1 MLRTVKFALIMARRS
16 IGRRKFRSALT
27 ILGVI
32 IGISTMVSLMTIGY
46 GMRQQVETTLNEML
60 GAGIVISSPGG
71 GVDIPEHVQYWVLQV
86 PGVNDSVPVITTM
99 MNIGDRPIAVV
110 GIDPTQATK
119 LYHITFEAGGIPT
132 DGEKNAAIL
141 GGATAAELGVHV
153 NDRITLS
160 TQLGG
165 VGETFEVTG
174 ILRSI
179 GGGQLNIGCFI
190 TLRAAQRL
198 LGKDGYVSTIMV
210 RLDNPIQGEQVEA
223 ILKNMFPNARIVRQE
238 EIMGNIDRIMNIIN
252 GVLLALASISLG
264 VGALGIMNTIMM
276 SVHER
281 RREIGM
287 LKAVGAERR
296 HILLIFLSEALLIS
310 LTGGTFGCILGL
322 FGVYLIQWF
331 VTTLGWGFT
340 IPLLISPYILGTAL
354 LAAMAIGTIAGFYPS
369 WTAANVRPV
378 EALRYE

>member
-27 ILGVI
+27 MLGVI
-32 IGISTMVSLMTIGY
+32 IGISTMVSLMTVGY
-46 GMRQQVETTLNEML
+46 GMRQQIETTLNEML

-71 GVDIPEHVQYWVLQV
+71 GVDIPEYVQVFVSQV
-86 PGVNDSVPVITTM
+86 PGVNDSVPIITTM
-99 MNIGDRPIAVV
+99 MNIGGRPMAVI

-119 LYHITFEAGGIPT
+119 LYHLTFEAGGIPVT
-132 DGEKNAAIL
+132 GEENAAIL
-141 GGATAAELGVHV
+141 GGATAAELGVSV
-153 NDRITLS
+153 NDSITLS
-160 TQLGG
+160 AQLGG
-165 VGETFEVTG
+165 VGETFKVTG

-179 GGGQLNIGCFI
+179 GGGQLNVGCFI
-190 TLRAAQRL
+190 SLRAAQRL
-198 LGKDGYVSTIMV
+198 LGKEGYVSTIMV
-210 RLDNPIQGEQVEA
+210 RLDNPAQGEQVEA
-223 ILKNMFPNARIVRQE
+223 NLKNMFPNARIVKQE
-238 EIMGNIDRIMNIIN
+238 EILRNIDRIMNIIN

-287 LKAVGAERR
+287 LKAVGAERW

-310 LTGGTFGCILGL
+310 LTGGVLGCILGL
-322 FGVYLIQWF
+322 LGVYLIQWF
-331 VTTLGWGFT
+331 ITTLGLGFT